1 MSYKTKRIVIAVAA
15 AVVLFTAAAT
25 GTYFYIKG
33 NESAQAKEN
42 TEQVADQNNDSN
54 TDTGSNNP
62 ESTSNDKNNGQ
73 PTGTSNRPVD
83 NVGTN
88 ATNNGTTTTR
98 TTRNDDGT
106 TTRTTT
112 NADGTTTTIR
122 MNTDG
127 TTTTTVTNPDGT
139 IASQTTDA
147 NVVTETEESERLVSK
162 DDWVGWSPE
171 AVPVPV
177 VARIANNL
185 SINKYKL
192 NILKEVIST
201 DANEDGKYDIG
212 ETITYKITVSNIGNT
227 KLEGIKVSDR
237 INDREDI
244 TKMSKVDDNNTL
256 IQEIE
261 NISDYIFDLDAGEK
275 AYFEYSY
282 TVKEED
288 IVAGAIQNSA
298 TATNDK
304 VEEKTTITTETEEV
318 NEDYTVTKVA
328 DKKIVKAGDVVTYT
342 ITVTNTGNVTL
353 KDLT

>member
-1 MSYKTKRIVIAVAA
+1 MSYKAKRIVIAVAA
-15 AVVLFTAAAT
+15 AAALFTAAAT

-33 NESAQAKEN
+33 NESAEATEN
-42 TEQVADQNNDSN
+42 TEQVADQNIESN
-54 TDTGSNNP
+54 TDTESNNP
-62 ESTSNDKNNGQ
+62 ESTSNDKSNGQ
-73 PTGTSNRPVD
+73 TTGNQNRPVD
-83 NVGTN
+83 NAGTP

-98 TTRNDDGT
+98 TSTNDDGT

-147 NVVTETEESERLVSK
+147 NVVTEIEESERLVSK

-177 VARIANNL
+177 VARVASDL

-201 DANEDGKYDIG
+201 DADGDGKYDYG

-227 KLEGIKVSDR
+227 KLEGIKISDR
-237 INDREDI
+237 INDKEDI
-244 TKMSKVDDNNTL
+244 TKMSQVDENNTL

-261 NISDYIFDLDAGEK
+261 NISEFTFDLEAEETT
-275 AYFEYSY
+275 YFEYSY

-288 IVAGAIQNSA
+288 ILAGTVENSA
-298 TATNDK
+298 TAKNNK
-304 VEEKTTITTETEEV
+304 VEETTTTTTETEEV
-318 NEDYTVTKVA
+318 NEDYTVTKEA
-328 DKKIVKAGDVVTYT
+328 DKTSNVKVGRSEEH
-342 ITVTNTGNVTL
+342 TV
-353 KDLT
+353 

>member
-1 MSYKTKRIVIAVAA
+1 MSYKAKRIVIAVAA
-15 AVVLFTAAAT
+15 AATLFTAAAV
-25 GTYFYIKG
+25 GTYFFIKG
-33 NESAQAKEN
+33 NESAEATEN
-42 TEQVADQNNDSN
+42 TEHVADQNIDSN

-62 ESTSNDKNNGQ
+62 ESTSNDQSNGQ
-73 PTGTSNRPVD
+73 TTGTQNRTVD
-83 NVGTN
+83 NAGTT

-98 TTRNDDGT
+98 TSTNDDGT

-127 TTTTTVTNPDGT
+127 TTTTTVTNQDGT

-147 NVVTETEESERLVSK
+147 NVVTEIEESERLVSK
-162 DDWVGWSPE
+162 DDWVGWTPE

-177 VARIANNL
+177 VARIASDL

-201 DANEDGKYDIG
+201 DADEDGKYDYG

-237 INDREDI
+237 INEKEDI
-244 TKMSKVDDNNTL
+244 TKMSQVDENNTL

-261 NISDYIFDLDAGEK
+261 NISEFTLDLEAEEN

-288 IVAGAIQNSA
+288 ILA
-298 TATNDK
+298 T
-304 VEEKTTITTETEEV
+304 
-318 NEDYTVTKVA
+318 
-328 DKKIVKAGDVVTYT
+328 
-342 ITVTNTGNVTL
+342 L
-353 KDLT
+353 